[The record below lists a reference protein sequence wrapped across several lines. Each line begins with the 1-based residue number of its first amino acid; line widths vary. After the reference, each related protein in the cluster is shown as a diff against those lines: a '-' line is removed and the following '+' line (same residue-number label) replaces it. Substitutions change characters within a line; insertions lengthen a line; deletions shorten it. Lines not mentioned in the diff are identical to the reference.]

1 MLRAAPSRRANLES
15 NGAREMPNLPAF
27 LRFVCLLD
35 ENIVAEPPLLSASAR
50 LRGSARARGGANAPL
65 YTKLSGTAVNFFPL
79 VYFGCQCSSIRD
91 CTVPISPST
100 QARRAA
106 MAKKRKA
113 KAAGKAKKTKRR
125 KKK

>member
-1 MLRAAPSRRANLES
+1 
-15 NGAREMPNLPAF
+15 
-27 LRFVCLLD
+27 LLD
-35 ENIVAEPPLLSASAR
+35 ENAVAETALLSASTR
-50 LRGSARARGGANAPL
+50 LRGIAHARSGANAPL

-113 KAAGKAKKTKRR
+113 KAAAKKTAKKTKRR